1 MNDTNIVYTKGFV
14 NDDGCIE
21 IPGVFLED
29 GAEVDLAIKTKAGR
43 FEIAKFPSEEK
54 EERQVMKDC
63 GISEEEIMR
72 VCSEHD
78 DCSACPLNDYCGEEF
93 ADE

>member
-29 GAEVDLAIKTKAGR
+29 GAEVDLAGIH
-43 FEIAKFPSEEK
+43 
-54 EERQVMKDC
+54 QV
-63 GISEEEIMR
+63 
-72 VCSEHD
+72 
-78 DCSACPLNDYCGEEF
+78 
-93 ADE
+93 

>member
-29 GAEVDLAIKTKAGR
+29 GAEVDLAIKTKTGR
-43 FEIAKFPSEEK
+43 FEIAMFPSEDK
-54 EERQVMKDC
+54 EERQEMKDC

-72 VCSEHD
+72 VCSTHN
-78 DCSACPLNDYCGEEF
+78 DCSECPLNDYCGEEF
-93 ADE
+93 GDE